1 MRTPYSAAPLNN
13 RSALSKSCWV
23 LMLRRERRS
32 VRDSV
37 IATNCGALAEPT
49 HGVGL
54 GARAL
59 ADFGGAF
66 FHDAGVED
74 VMGCDGADLVGQSGG
89 DGDSSAAHSHEF
101 KHVRHSLR
109 VDVDYHTNIAG

>member
-1 MRTPYSAAPLNN
+1 MRDPAI
-13 RSALSKSCWV
+13 
-23 LMLRRERRS
+23 
-32 VRDSV
+32 D
-37 IATNCGALAEPT
+37 INCGALAEPT
-49 HGVGL
+49 HGVGWE
-54 GARAL
+54 GRVL
-59 ADFGGAF
+59 ADFGWAF

-74 VMGCDGADLVGQSGG
+74 VMGCDGADLVGQGGG